1 MAVGITSTYSGKRKE
16 RFGHV
21 STAKCEEI
29 KKNISIEH
37 SCNGAIL
44 ARLKTNSAC
53 NDNILITG
61 ANVMLRS
68 NIPVYTGMEF
78 DLQSVA

>member
-29 KKNISIEH
+29 KKIFQLNIPVMTTF
-37 SCNGAIL
+37 L
-44 ARLKTNSAC
+44 
-53 NDNILITG
+53 TG

-78 DLQSVA
+78 DLQSVTNIHKMYHT